1 MQIGQE
7 ISAKVL
13 ELDVENKKIS
23 LSIKQMTEKPVK
35 EVPAAVAEEA
45 AKEQEEEVPVVQE
58 EMGSTIGDVF
68 NN

>member
-1 MQIGQE
+1 
-7 ISAKVL
+7 
-13 ELDVENKKIS
+13 
-23 LSIKQMTEKPVK
+23 MTEKPVK

-45 AKEQEEEVPVVQE
+45 AEEQEEEVPVVQE